1 MKFLSLLNLTLIL
14 FFAVSCNDNKKNT
27 ATLKIKEPA
36 VNLESKEKEK
46 RDYEERLK
54 QEKSQREEEQKEK
67 ELIELQ
73 KNNAIGEKL
82 ISQVYKNNS
91 NGLITYLKFET
102 AEGYSGRLGALTL
115 TNSNSN
121 CKYVFSYNVNG
132 NEIQTVFVNSTCGAK
147 SSDMKYIFDDLSKSL
162 SCMINGRKFVFTPT
176 TIAETAVKQ
185 KPQPYFGTKT
195 YGDPFITFSQLRTW
209 NSLTLKTT
217 EPSNGVQYQI
227 ISYSFSIRS
236 GNKYLD
242 IPTAGNRLLSSAK
255 DLINKAKVSD
265 KVYFSNITIRGTD
278 GKTER
283 LGDLNFQIT
292 Q

>member
-1 MKFLSLLNLTLIL
+1 MKLSSLLSITFVLLI
-14 FFAVSCNDNKKNT
+14 AVSCDGNEKNT
-27 ATLKIKEPA
+27 ATLKIKEPK
-36 VNLESKEKEK
+36 VHVENKEKEK
-46 RDYEERLK
+46 RDYEEKLK
-54 QEKSQREEEQKEK
+54 QEKSQREEAQKEK
-67 ELIELQ
+67 DWIILK

-121 CKYVFSYNVNG
+121 CKYVFSYNANG
-132 NEIQTVFVNSTCGAK
+132 NEIQTVFVTSTCGAK
-147 SSDMKYIFDDLSKSL
+147 SSDMTYNFDDLSKSL

-195 YGDPFITFSQLRTW
+195 YGDPSISLGQLRAWT
-209 NSLTLKTT
+209 SLTARLPSASSNMSYLVMSFSFSCRGSAKWSEEKAAGNSMTPRMKDLLKT
-217 EPSNGVQYQI
+217 
-227 ISYSFSIRS
+227 
-236 GNKYLD
+236 
-242 IPTAGNRLLSSAK
+242 
-255 DLINKAKVSD
+255 AKVGD
-265 KVYFSNITIRGTD
+265 KVYFSDITIKGPD
-278 GKTER
+278 GKFER
-283 LGDLNFQIT
+283 LGDLSFQIT